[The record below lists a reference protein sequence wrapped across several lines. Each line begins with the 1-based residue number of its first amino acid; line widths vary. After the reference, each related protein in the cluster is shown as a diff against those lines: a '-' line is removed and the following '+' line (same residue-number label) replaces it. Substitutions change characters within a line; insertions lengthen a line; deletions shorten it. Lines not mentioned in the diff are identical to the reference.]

1 MSNFKGIAF
10 AALSSSM
17 FGLSPYFSITL
28 LLAGFSPFEV
38 LTYRWG
44 LASAALGLW
53 GLSRGCRFRI
63 GAGNLGAVVM
73 LGLFRAAT
81 SISLVLAYKN
91 ISSGV
96 ASTIHFM
103 YPLAVATVM
112 MLFFGER
119 SSWRTTVAIGVSLV
133 GATLLS
139 FGDIG
144 GPGGD
149 TTLGIACAAISVFSY
164 GGYIIGVRKTRAANV
179 ESTTLTF
186 YVMAFGALLF
196 FCGGLLTG
204 GIRPVTDGWEWLNI
218 LGLALPATALSNIA
232 LVRAIKLIGPT
243 LTSILGAME
252 PLTAVVIGSCVL
264 GERFGLQS
272 AWGVT
277 LVIVA
282 VMLVVRSSRQNSAS
296 KTPGQK

>member
-44 LASAALGLW
+44 IASAALGLW

-63 GAGNLGAVVM
+63 GAGNLGAVIM
-73 LGLFRAAT
+73 LSLFRAAT

-103 YPLAVATVM
+103 YPLAVASVM

-119 SSWRTTVAIGVSLV
+119 SSWRTAAAIGISLI
-133 GATLLS
+133 GAALLS
-139 FGDIG
+139 AGDIG

-149 TTLGIACAAISVFSY
+149 TAWGMTCAAISVFSY
-164 GGYIIGVRKTRAANV
+164 GGYIVGVRKTRAANV

-196 FCGGLLTG
+196 FCGSLLTG
-204 GIRPVTDGWEWLNI
+204 GIRPVTDAWEWLNI
-218 LGLALPATALSNIA
+218 VGLALPATALSNIA

-252 PLTAVVIGSCVL
+252 PFTAVVIGTFVL
-264 GERFGLQS
+264 GEQFGFRS
-272 AWGVT
+272 AWGVA
-277 LVIVA
+277 LVIAA
-282 VMLVVRSSRQNSAS
+282 VMLVVRSSRQNPAS
-296 KTPGQK
+296 EIPGQK